1 MSRSSPSFLPL
12 PLPGEALY
20 SLVARYHS
28 LSAQAD
34 GVTTKRL
41 LGTPTLSPTLPR
53 SLDRLVEAVEG
64 RWGTLEQIIE
74 RHTAYPYFAHF
85 LTPSRAQHVI
95 ERMRTLPGARPRR
108 VVGFQGG
115 RIAPVRNVRMCPVCV
130 NTQMRDHGAAYW
142 VTAQQLPAVVVCH
155 EHHADLIDACPRCGP
170 FAHYQSALRLPHASC
185 PWCGHTHTAT
195 YRLREH
201 ARFGDDAIDF
211 AQMTHDLLH
220 GALRPLSIDTRIRL
234 YRAKAANLGAP
245 AKQVVRWL
253 ESRASRYRPDLLRQL
268 GVLKD
273 GAITLPMSIMH
284 DSKGIVHPALH
295 LLVIDI
301 IFGSI
306 ATYRDDAAKF
316 VAEMQRQAEV
326 DLLKTLS
333 SHAYDLVAASAAAS
347 RSPQS
352 LVDELIEGGVDVAQ
366 TFRNT
371 DARRENL
378 ISSALNA
385 GIATDKIAT
394 FAGVRVE
401 AIYVR
406 QRTHAA
412 TSGRRKERFATQRQQ
427 RRAIFEAMRKSSTPL
442 ASLQMSG
449 HSYDKLFSWL
459 KTHDSKWLSEILL
472 RTKKVTQ
479 SRRRSG
485 LRSLLGE
492 LTKRRAL
499 FKAMR
504 VSGTNVTSATAEGH
518 SYAALFSW
526 LSKHDAE
533 WFSRTIRETEV
544 LRATRRVDVRRQQ
557 YRSACAVLTNA
568 AEPTE
573 AMRSRRRK
581 LRSRLLSEDATW
593 LAAFEGSSKGET
605 ERVWTLIRDE
615 RRAAFKS
622 MRESDS
628 TLAPKQPAERTYR
641 ALTEW
646 LQRHDPEW
654 FADAMKGP
662 GRVAARIRRSIPERR
677 AQFEALRR
685 SAGPLRSGAP
695 GCRYPT
701 LYNWLKRHDSE
712 WLDSVMSQSQGR
724 RKPRRSK
731 T

>member
-1 MSRSSPSFLPL
+1 M
-12 PLPGEALY
+12 
-20 SLVARYHS
+20 
-28 LSAQAD
+28 
-34 GVTTKRL
+34 
-41 LGTPTLSPTLPR
+41 
-53 SLDRLVEAVEG
+53 
-64 RWGTLEQIIE
+64 
-74 RHTAYPYFAHF
+74 
-85 LTPSRAQHVI
+85 
-95 ERMRTLPGARPRR
+95 
-108 VVGFQGG
+108 
-115 RIAPVRNVRMCPVCV
+115 
-130 NTQMRDHGAAYW
+130 
-142 VTAQQLPAVVVCH
+142 
-155 EHHADLIDACPRCGP
+155 
-170 FAHYQSALRLPHASC
+170 
-185 PWCGHTHTAT
+185 
-195 YRLREH
+195 
-201 ARFGDDAIDF
+201 
-211 AQMTHDLLH
+211 
-220 GALRPLSIDTRIRL
+220 
-234 YRAKAANLGAP
+234 
-245 AKQVVRWL
+245 
-253 ESRASRYRPDLLRQL
+253 
-268 GVLKD
+268 
-273 GAITLPMSIMH
+273 
-284 DSKGIVHPALH
+284 HPALH